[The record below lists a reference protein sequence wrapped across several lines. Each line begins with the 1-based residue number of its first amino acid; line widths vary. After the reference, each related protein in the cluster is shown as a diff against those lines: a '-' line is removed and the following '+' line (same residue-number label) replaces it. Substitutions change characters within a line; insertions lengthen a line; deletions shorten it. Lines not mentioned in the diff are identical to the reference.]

1 MKLINYKGQKIDSNS
16 EEEYS
21 AEFNAT
27 NSKESNE
34 INQEENVSE
43 ENLDNSK
50 KHHKHHL
57 HHKQGNYKKKKFSKI
72 IKN

>member
-1 MKLINYKGQKIDSNS
+1 MKLKNYEGQKIDSNS

-34 INQEENVSE
+34 DNNHEENVSE
-43 ENLDNSK
+43 ENLDNLNN
-50 KHHKHHL
+50 HHKHHW
-57 HHKQGNYKKKKFSKI
+57 HHKQGNYKKNK
-72 IKN
+72 

>member
-1 MKLINYKGQKIDSNS
+1 LKLINYKGQKIDSNS

-27 NSKESNE
+27 NSKESNK

-43 ENLDNSK
+43 ENLDNLNN
-50 KHHKHHL
+50 HHKHHW
-57 HHKQGNYKKKKFSKI
+57 HQKQGNYKKNNL
-72 IKN
+72 IKS